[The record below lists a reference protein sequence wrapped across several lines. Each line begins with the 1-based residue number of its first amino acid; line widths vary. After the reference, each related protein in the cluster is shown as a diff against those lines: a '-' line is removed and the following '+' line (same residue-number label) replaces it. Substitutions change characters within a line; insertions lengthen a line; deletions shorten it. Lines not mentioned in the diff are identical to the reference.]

1 VEKLESG
8 LCTNF
13 KDGLS
18 GEEADFNERRLAFG
32 DNIKELIPM
41 KTFGELFL
49 EALDDFT
56 IKLLIVA
63 ATAAL
68 ILEVSLADS
77 DERATAWIDSFGIF
91 CAVFVVGIVTSVNNY
106 QKVKRNKQVNEG
118 DLTHCGSYCL
128 IAA

>member
-1 VEKLESG
+1 
-8 LCTNF
+8 
-13 KDGLS
+13 
-18 GEEADFNERRLAFG
+18 
-32 DNIKELIPM
+32 M

-77 DERATAWIDSFGIF
+77 SDRATSWIDSFGIF
-91 CAVFVVGIVTSVNNY
+91 CAVFVVGMVTSVNNY
-106 QKVKRNKQVNEG
+106 QKVINQKMITKNIM
-118 DLTHCGSYCL
+118 SL
-128 IAA
+128 I